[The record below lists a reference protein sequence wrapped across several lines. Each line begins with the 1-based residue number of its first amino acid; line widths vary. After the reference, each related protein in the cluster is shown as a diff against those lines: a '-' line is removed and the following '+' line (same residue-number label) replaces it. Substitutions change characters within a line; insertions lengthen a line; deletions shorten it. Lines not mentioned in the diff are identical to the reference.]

1 MSVPICQHIKPGGQ
15 RCGSPAMNGQPYCY
29 YHTGARACLPKVR
42 AMFHDKSPHLPDAPP
57 MPEFPIPFL
66 EDAAS
71 IQIGYMQ
78 ALYGITSDRLDLRK
92 AKLVLTSLRGA
103 TDNLKRMEAC
113 VTACAQAASAKDAK
127 KKMAASLRR
136 SAAKSPGA
144 RQRRG

>member
-1 MSVPICQHIKPGGQ
+1 MSVPICEHIKAGGQ

-42 AMFHDKSPHLPDAPP
+42 AMFHERSPHLPAAPP

-78 ALYGITSDRLDLRK
+78 ALYGITSHRIELRE
-92 AKLVLTSLRGA
+92 AKLVLSALRGA
-103 TDNLKRMEAC
+103 TENLKRMEAC
-113 VTACAQAASAKDAK
+113 VTACAQGASAAEMKRK
-127 KKMAASLRR
+127 KLIRR
-136 SAAKSPGA
+136 AAAKASGA
-144 RQRRG
+144 RLAKRRA